1 MKMPTS
7 PTPLNDQGRSFTQSV
22 KLFGQRLIAPHPSIQ
37 NVGYIR
43 RVQLLNTIAL
53 TLTVAFALGLLAR
66 PKSIVI
72 FEYMLTISVIS
83 YFLGKSSSP
92 RIGTFI
98 FSFGFLST
106 SFLTLFLGLA
116 PDYSMSV
123 YTIVPI
129 ALIVA
134 SALSGLTTFALL
146 AIYATLA
153 TTLAPLY
160 SKTSASISDIPETGG
175 IIFFTG
181 AILYGILV
189 FRANLENSRLIEIR
203 AANQELQE
211 IKTNLEERVEERT
224 RELSEASR
232 QIQSRAM
239 RLQIISELSQ
249 EISANLDQK
258 PKELLTLIT
267 QSISEKLG
275 YYHVGIFLLDA
286 KREYAVLRAANSQG
300 GQRMLERR
308 HQLKVGGTGIVG
320 YVSQSGRPRIA
331 LDTGS
336 DAVFFNNPNLP
347 MTRSEMALPLKYG
360 ATVIGVL
367 DVQSNLPSAFK
378 DEDANLLST
387 LANQIAIVINNVL
400 MEQRSE
406 FALPA
411 QRTNESEDRLA
422 RAQRQSGY
430 SYLPDGTISIGQATN
445 NPSVEKALESGETVL
460 LARPSKDSP
469 ATLAVPVKFRDRT
482 IGVIHIQAADD
493 KRRWTEDEVMMVQSI
508 SDRAGLA
515 LENARLFEE
524 TVRRADQEEAI
535 ARVTSQIS
543 ASTDFKRILQTTV
556 QELGQ
561 VLGVSR
567 SFIQLGT
574 PTVNDDDSE
583 TTSQQ

>member
-1 MKMPTS
+1 MS
-7 PTPLNDQGRSFTQSV
+7 ISQTPLNDKKNSFAETV
-22 KLFGQRLIAPHPSIQ
+22 KRAAQRLIAPHPSVQ
-37 NVGYIR
+37 GLDYVR
-43 RVQLLNTIAL
+43 RVQLLNVITL
-53 TLTVAFALGLLAR
+53 TLITAFSLGLLAR
-66 PKSIVI
+66 PQSVFI
-72 FEYMLTISVIS
+72 FEYMLAISILS
-83 YFLGKSSSP
+83 YILGKTRYP

-106 SFLTLFLGLA
+106 SFLSLFLGIA
-116 PDYSMSV
+116 PNFSTII

-134 SALSGLTTFALL
+134 SALSGLRTFALL
-146 AIYATLA
+146 VIYATIAASLG
-153 TTLAPLY
+153 PIY
-160 SKTSASISDIPETGG
+160 SKTPASTSDITQTGG

-189 FRANLENSRLIEIR
+189 FRTNLENSRLAEIR
-203 AANQELQE
+203 TTNQELQE
-211 IKTNLEERVEERT
+211 IKTSLEKRVEERT
-224 RELSEASR
+224 HELIAASQ

-239 RLQIISELSQ
+239 RLQIISEVSQ
-249 EISANLDQK
+249 EVSANLDQK
-258 PKELLTLIT
+258 PKELLTLVT
-267 QSISEKLG
+267 NSISEKLG
-275 YYHVGIFLLDA
+275 YYHVGIFLLDEN
-286 KREYAVLRAANSQG
+286 REYAVLRAANSQG
-300 GQRMLERR
+300 GQKMLERR
-308 HQLKVGGTGIVG
+308 HQLKVGGAGIVG

-347 MTRSEMALPLKYG
+347 KTRSEMALPLKYG
-360 ATVIGVL
+360 KTVIGVL
-367 DVQSNLPSAFK
+367 DVQSTLSSAFK

-400 MEQRSE
+400 SNQRSE
-406 FALPA
+406 FALPT
-411 QRTNESEDRLA
+411 QKSNKVYDRLN
-422 RAQRQSGY
+422 QKQNQSGY
-430 SYLPDGTISIGQATN
+430 SYLPDGTISIAQTQNNATL
-445 NPSVEKALESGETVL
+445 EKALASGETSIL
-460 LARPSKDSP
+460 SRPSKGNP
-469 ATLAVPVKFRDRT
+469 ATLAVPVKFRDQT

-508 SDRAGLA
+508 SDRAALA

-524 TVRRADQEEAI
+524 TVRRADQEESI

-561 VLGVSR
+561 ALGTSR

-574 PTVNDDDSE
+574 PLENENNDE
-583 TTSQQ
+583 IN

>member
-1 MKMPTS
+1 MS
-7 PTPLNDQGRSFTQSV
+7 ISQTPLNDKKNSFAETV
-22 KLFGQRLIAPHPSIQ
+22 KQTAQRLIAPHPSVQ
-37 NVGYIR
+37 GLDYVR
-43 RVQLLNTIAL
+43 RVQLLNVITL
-53 TLTVAFALGLLAR
+53 TLITAFSLGLLAR
-66 PKSIVI
+66 PQSVFI
-72 FEYMLTISVIS
+72 FEYMLAVSILS
-83 YFLGKSSSP
+83 YTLGKTRYP

-106 SFLTLFLGLA
+106 SFLSLFLGIA
-116 PDYSMSV
+116 PNFSTII

-134 SALSGLTTFALL
+134 SALSGLRTFALL
-146 AIYATLA
+146 VIYATIA
-153 TTLAPLY
+153 ASLAPIY
-160 SKTSASISDIPETGG
+160 SKTPASTSDITQTGG

-189 FRANLENSRLIEIR
+189 FRTNLENSRLAEIR
-203 AANQELQE
+203 TTNQELQE
-211 IKTNLEERVEERT
+211 IKTSLEKRVEERT
-224 RELSEASR
+224 HELIAASQ

-239 RLQIISELSQ
+239 RLQIISEVSQ
-249 EISANLDQK
+249 EVSANLDQK

-267 QSISEKLG
+267 NSISEKLG
-275 YYHVGIFLLDA
+275 YYHVGIFLLDEN
-286 KREYAVLRAANSQG
+286 REYAVLRAANSQG
-300 GQRMLERR
+300 GQKMLERR
-308 HQLKVGGTGIVG
+308 HQLKVGGAGIVG
-320 YVSQSGRPRIA
+320 YVSQSGRPRIV

-347 MTRSEMALPLKYG
+347 KTRSEIALPLKYG
-360 ATVIGVL
+360 KTVIGVL
-367 DVQSNLPSAFK
+367 DVQSTLSSAFK

-400 MEQRSE
+400 SNQRSE
-406 FALPA
+406 FALPT
-411 QRTNESEDRLA
+411 QKSNKVYDRLN
-422 RAQRQSGY
+422 QKQNQSGY
-430 SYLPDGTISIGQATN
+430 SYLPDGTISIAQTQNNATL
-445 NPSVEKALESGETVL
+445 EKALASGETSIL
-460 LARPSKDSP
+460 SRPSKGNP
-469 ATLAVPVKFRDRT
+469 ATLAVPVKFRDQT

-508 SDRAGLA
+508 SDRAALA

-524 TVRRADQEEAI
+524 TVRRADQEESI

-561 VLGVSR
+561 ALGTSR

-574 PTVNDDDSE
+574 PLENENNDE
-583 TTSQQ
+583 IN